1 MKQLVLAGFNW
12 TYLTNAALIIFM
24 VLFVSILF
32 WIFRKESNE
41 VYSEAANMPLLEEG
55 ESHESK

>member
-12 TYLTNAALIIFM
+12 TYLTNTALIIFM

-55 ESHESK
+55 ESHES